1 MLFSSLIPVLMS
13 VPAAPEAPNP
23 DAAFQAALVAAVH
36 HFIEAG
42 DLDHL
47 KAILEKY
54 PKLAVARQEFRQ
66 PRKPCY
72 GDDFTPIY
80 RAAERGREA
89 IVAYLLD
96 KGANVNDTDAIGQTP
111 LHTAAQHG
119 HLEVVQLLIKRG
131 ARIDAKTKPL
141 PPQAVLSLDAGE
153 APQFYPAVPAQTPL
167 DLATKNN
174 HQKIVELLKVAGQ

>member
-1 MLFSSLIPVLMS
+1 MLFSSLIPILVAL
-13 VPAAPEAPNP
+13 PAAPEAPNP
-23 DAAFQAALVAAVH
+23 DAAFQTALIAAAH
-36 HFIEAG
+36 HFIDEG
-42 DLDHL
+42 ELDHL

-66 PRKPCY
+66 PRKPFY

-141 PPQAVLSLDAGE
+141 PPRPVPSLGPGE
-153 APQFYPAVPAQTPL
+153 APQFFPAVPAQTPL
-167 DLATKNN
+167 DLAIKNN
-174 HQKIVELLKVAGQ
+174 HQKIVELLKVAGR